1 MIRLA
6 TLTLT
11 ALLSIPAFAYYD
23 VLDSGEI
30 LSKGQYKLTG
40 AGQLLTDRGGLN
52 AEAMID
58 AGFQDEFGIRGLFG
72 FGRTDIFAGA
82 LFKWMPI
89 PDLDKQPAIGFN
101 VGVLYGKA
109 DAARDLTFRFEP
121 LVSKKF
127 SDGNLVFTPYASLP
141 IGIRTRDSEIDG
153 NSTNMTWQ
161 LVAGTQ
167 LQIPKWK
174 KLQFMGEFGVDLDSA
189 VSHITVGALL
199 YFDEENGIVIE

>member
-1 MIRLA
+1 MIVALIF
-6 TLTLT
+6 T
-11 ALLSIPAFAYYD
+11 ALFSAPAFAYYD
-23 VLDSGEI
+23 VLDAGEI
-30 LSKGQYKLTG
+30 LPQGTYKLTG

-58 AGFQDEFGIRGLFG
+58 AGFQDEFGMRGLFG

-89 PDLDKQPAIGFN
+89 PDIDKQPAIGFN

-127 SDGNLVFTPYASLP
+127 SSGDLVFTPYASLP

-167 LQIPKWK
+167 LQVPKWK
-174 KLQFMGEFGVDLDSA
+174 KLQFMGEVGVDLDSA
-189 VSHITVGALL
+189 VSHVSIAALL
-199 YFDEENGIVIE
+199 YFDEENGIAIE